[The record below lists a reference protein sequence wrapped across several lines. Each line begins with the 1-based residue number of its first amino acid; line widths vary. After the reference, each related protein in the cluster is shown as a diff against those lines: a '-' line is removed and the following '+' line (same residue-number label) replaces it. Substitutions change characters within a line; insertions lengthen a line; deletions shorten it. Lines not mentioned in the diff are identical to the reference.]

1 MSAGRGRG
9 DAAGRA
15 ARPEEARERLLEAAV
30 HLFGDK
36 GYAATSVGEI
46 CDGAKVARTALYWH
60 FGSKEGL
67 LAAVLERV
75 GGRWI
80 EEIQKAV
87 YAAPGPV
94 ERLDRLTAA
103 WRQIVLARP
112 ALVRLPMSAAL
123 EQAAVSPQVREALA
137 GVMGR
142 ARAALVQGIEDS
154 LGFSLEALDLVAH
167 TMLTLLQG
175 AAIRLL
181 VDPEGA
187 DLEAL
192 FDEFRR
198 TVLLAVQDRMT
209 PEQRRAFAARV
220 ASAARGP
227 LPEPA
232 SGAQAPVGTS
242 KRSV

>member
-1 MSAGRGRG
+1 MPAP
-9 DAAGRA
+9 DAAPEAAGRA
-15 ARPEEARERLLEAAV
+15 ARPEESRERLLEASAR
-30 HLFGDK
+30 LFGEK

-46 CDGAKVARTALYWH
+46 CARAGVARTALYWH
-60 FGSKEGL
+60 FGNKEGL
-67 LAAVLERV
+67 LAAVVERV
-75 GGRWI
+75 GGSWI

-87 YAAPGPV
+87 YAAPGPL

-103 WRQIVLARP
+103 WREIVLARP

-123 EQAAVSPQVREALA
+123 EQGAASLQVRASLA
-137 GVMGR
+137 RVMSR

-154 LGFSLEALDLVAH
+154 LGFTLEGLDLVAH

-181 VDPEGA
+181 VDPTRT

-192 FDEFRR
+192 FAEFRR
-198 TVLLAVQDRMT
+198 TVLLAVEDRMS
-209 PEQRRAFAARV
+209 PEQRREFGARV
-220 ASAARGP
+220 ASAAPDPPRG
-227 LPEPA
+227 
-232 SGAQAPVGTS
+232 SQGAVGTS